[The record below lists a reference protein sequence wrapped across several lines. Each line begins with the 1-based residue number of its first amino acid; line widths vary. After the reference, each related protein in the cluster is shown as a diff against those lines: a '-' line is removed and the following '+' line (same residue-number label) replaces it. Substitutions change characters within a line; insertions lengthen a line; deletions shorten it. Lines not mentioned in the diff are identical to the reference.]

1 MQKYETEKEN
11 QCKKPLKKAQC
22 LPRLSFQTRN
32 MIYKTD
38 IIPSRKT
45 HGANFPTNGK
55 KKENA
60 SGDKSS

>member
-1 MQKYETEKEN
+1 
-11 QCKKPLKKAQC
+11 
-22 LPRLSFQTRN
+22 

-38 IIPSRKT
+38 IIPSIKT